1 MHSKTTNAQY
11 KSMSPVT
18 NSRILTFQVIEQ
30 KSEPPD
36 NPMPLKTEKNEASS
50 VDLNFKSAIKKQKYK
65 LENRVNNGMSE
76 YRRTRFSPF
85 FFCSFAFAEIC
96 VVNDGPFR
104 FLMRLEV
111 FVGATPA
118 TILCRT
124 LFSLFVFCS
133 FLKTAYG
140 AALA

>member
-18 NSRILTFQVIEQ
+18 NSRILTLQVIEQ

-36 NPMPLKTEKNEASS
+36 NPMPLKTENNEASS

-65 LENRVNNGMSE
+65 LKNRVNNGMSE

-85 FFCSFAFAEIC
+85 FFARLLSQRFAS
-96 VVNDGPFR
+96 
-104 FLMRLEV
+104 LMTVRSD
-111 FVGATPA
+111 F
-118 TILCRT
+118 
-124 LFSLFVFCS
+124 
-133 FLKTAYG
+133 
-140 AALA
+140 